1 MVGGLKTG
9 GVQCGSVRHS
19 IRPAFMPRKPGRPD
33 RHPPCAGPTRESTEV
48 SASSVVLRRGDY
60 LDCLTEL
67 DAEASGRGVLT
78 REFEEFVLHREGEDA
93 ARALIVGVDLSECD
107 RVREVKRSLRRI
119 EQQIDDSCALL
130 EGDAHVYV
138 VIKGGA
144 ARSSRVLP
152 IYETLAEKLHMLAGS
167 SHGIEISS
175 TVIDC
180 TDCED
185 KTLLAR
191 RIMGDVTSTSADEG
205 SPASALQWREL
216 ADSSICEAS
225 LSDYL

>member
-1 MVGGLKTG
+1 M
-9 GVQCGSVRHS
+9 
-19 IRPAFMPRKPGRPD
+19 
-33 RHPPCAGPTRESTEV
+33 
-48 SASSVVLRRGDY
+48 
-60 LDCLTEL
+60 TEL

-78 REFEEFVLHREGEDA
+78 REFEDFVLHREGEDTA
-93 ARALIVGVDLSECD
+93 KALIVGVDLSECD
-107 RVREVKRSLRRI
+107 RVREVKRSLRTI
-119 EQQIDDSCALL
+119 ERQIDDSCALL

-180 TDCED
+180 TDCDD
-185 KTLLAR
+185 KNLIAK
-191 RIMGDVTSTSADEG
+191 RIMGDVTSATADEG
-205 SPASALQWREL
+205 SPAAALMWRDV
-216 ADSSICEAS
+216 ADASICEAS
-225 LSDYL
+225 HNDYL

>member
-1 MVGGLKTG
+1 M
-9 GVQCGSVRHS
+9 
-19 IRPAFMPRKPGRPD
+19 
-33 RHPPCAGPTRESTEV
+33 

-67 DAEASGRGVLT
+67 DAAASGRGVLT

-119 EQQIDDSCALL
+119 EQQIDSSCALL

-185 KTLLAR
+185 KSLLAK
-191 RIMGDVTSTSADEG
+191 RIMGDVTSKTADEG
-205 SPASALQWREL
+205 SPAAALMWREL

-225 LSDYL
+225 HSDYL